1 MSYDRILEL
10 IPGRLQVIKTD
21 DFAVRKF
28 TNQLIMLSRLRNL
41 QILTMKKVRNM
52 GIKFDINQDILFL
65 EGKEKAERFA
75 MIEKMKGIVKMTS
88 TGMSPEII
96 ADYLLLDLKF
106 VKEIQT
112 HLLQKDKIITELKKK
127 KATPQTVAEKLKI
140 NELLAEI
147 FAEELKSKKNR

>member
-1 MSYDRILEL
+1 
-10 IPGRLQVIKTD
+10 
-21 DFAVRKF
+21 
-28 TNQLIMLSRLRNL
+28 
-41 QILTMKKVRNM
+41 M